1 MERNSPQ
8 LMDNHVLSARPDESM
23 GVEAITDHVKPSRLF
38 GRVPIHQPIVEHH
51 QHLTVLE
58 PNLPFSLAPVVH
70 HDETMEIDAT
80 DERPSLTMP
89 PILTLDGPPPIRSIL
104 DDFGEMETDDNSI
117 MQPTTE
123 SDVDSPFSTDLAN
136 TELRISLQRFSD
148 HVSAQVLTLRASSLE
163 HQAATT
169 DLSHRVDETLSST
182 RAWQL
187 AATDELVHLGNAVDT
202 VAERNKT
209 LTQDVSS
216 NQLLHERVSS
226 LVHDKTL
233 LQDRV
238 LLLEARID
246 QLSLDFSSRL
256 AQASIPAPEPSSGYP
271 FQLPSELTALLT
283 KMSSEM
289 ADGVHIPA
297 T

>member
-1 MERNSPQ
+1 
-8 LMDNHVLSARPDESM
+8 M

-51 QHLTVLE
+51 QHLTVFE
-58 PNLPFSLAPVVH
+58 PNLPFGLAPVVH

-104 DDFGEMETDDNSI
+104 DDFGEMETGDNSI

-123 SDVDSPFSTDLAN
+123 LDLVANSSSSADLAN
-136 TELRISLQRFSD
+136 IELRTSLQRFSD
-148 HVSAQVLTLRASSLE
+148 HVSAQILTLRASSLE

-187 AATDELVHLGNAVDT
+187 AATDELVHLGNAADT
-202 VAERNKT
+202 VTERNKT

-216 NQLLHERVSS
+216 IQVE
-226 LVHDKTL
+226 
-233 LQDRV
+233 LQ
-238 LLLEARID
+238 A
-246 QLSLDFSSRL
+246 SRL
-256 AQASIPAPEPSSGYP
+256 SSTTRP
-271 FQLPSELTALLT
+271 FCKTACYFSKHALI
-283 KMSSEM
+283 S
-289 ADGVHIPA
+289 
-297 T
+297 